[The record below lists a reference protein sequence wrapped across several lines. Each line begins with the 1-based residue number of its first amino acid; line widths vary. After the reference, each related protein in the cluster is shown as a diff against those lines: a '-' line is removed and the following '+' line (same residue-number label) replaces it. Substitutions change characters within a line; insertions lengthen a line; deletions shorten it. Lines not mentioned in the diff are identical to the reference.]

1 MSSRIRVKQVTKEPV
16 DVEKGQPMTTIT
28 ETGWRRGSK
37 IKSGMHGS
45 KWKSLDLQKIQVV
58 GNILDTA
65 GTMNIRQA
73 FRCHEICVSHTLAPV
88 SGRSYRE
95 CHPTTLYAGTE
106 RPAYRLRVAKGLR
119 KTRDLGSEHLIRKGE
134 RTAAL
139 AGFRSSSYVKLREVG
154 SRLAMAASLVD
165 RGGPYSEKSAGRE
178 RGGGGRE
185 ELTFT

>member
-65 GTMNIRQA
+65 AQ
-73 FRCHEICVSHTLAPV
+73 
-88 SGRSYRE
+88 
-95 CHPTTLYAGTE
+95 
-106 RPAYRLRVAKGLR
+106 
-119 KTRDLGSEHLIRKGE
+119 
-134 RTAAL
+134 
-139 AGFRSSSYVKLREVG
+139 
-154 SRLAMAASLVD
+154 
-165 RGGPYSEKSAGRE
+165 
-178 RGGGGRE
+178 
-185 ELTFT
+185 